1 MKDIFSI
8 VTFTAAAIS
17 FAVFLT
23 SFQFDNGMPEAGWNP
38 TVTAAAYVSGS
49 GCPLRGPLLADS
61 RDGLSVLSHLH
72 DV

>member
-38 TVTAAAYVSGS
+38 TASAAVHVSGR

-61 RDGLSVLSHLH
+61 RDGLSVLAHLH